1 MRDRGLVGRIA
12 HELADEL
19 PADLV
24 DETTWDELVQAR
36 FDARRRETVELVR
49 VREVESINPATGVLQ
64 RRMVEVEGELE
75 RRVGSDEKPS
85 PAMIAFLNDRSRH
98 TPPEARCETQAASL
112 P

>member
-1 MRDRGLVGRIA
+1 MFVKVAVEAVRRQTLNPNPATLDLALKKLRII
-12 HELADEL
+12 
-19 PADLV
+19 DLRV
-24 DETTWDELVQAR
+24 SPSD
-36 FDARRRETVELVR
+36 ELVR